1 MVGVVLITGVFVT
14 SYFEAIGLAAAVS
27 LAVVLAAIVGYFFVG
42 AATSKVAVVV
52 AGFESVV
59 KSGLAGV

>member
-42 AATSKVAVVV
+42 AATS
-52 AGFESVV
+52 
-59 KSGLAGV
+59 